1 MARQFRRTGFWLRE
15 LVFIADYFVDA
26 VAGGGE
32 LNNEEF
38 IKIVKRNHAIKK
50 INSHFVTLNFLEQ
63 NNKSFFII
71 ANFLNLKQD
80 LRDYISDKMDY
91 VIYEHDHK
99 YIANRNPAEFKD
111 FTAPKEMIINYD
123 FYQKAKA
130 IFCQSEFHSD
140 IVKIN
145 LNLENVVNLSG
156 NIWSNNSLDLMEK
169 LSHKEKKNRCSI
181 MNSEISHKNT
191 KEAILFC
198 KYKNLEY
205 ELIQPSPY
213 DLFLDKLS
221 NNDKLIF
228 FPKTPET
235 LSRIVVE
242 ARMMGMTTITNKII
256 GAVSEKWFSLK
267 GKELIDHMREKREI
281 IAKTVLNSI

>member
-1 MARQFRRTGFWLRE
+1 LRE
-15 LVFIADYFVDA
+15 LVFIADHFVDA
-26 VAGGGE
+26 VVGGGE

-38 IKIVKRNHAIKK
+38 IKIAKRSHTIKK

-63 NNKSFFII
+63 NSKSFFII

-80 LRDYISDKMDY
+80 LRDYISDKIDY

-99 YIANRNPAEFKD
+99 YITNRNPAEFKD
-111 FTAPKEMIINYD
+111 FIAPKEMIINYD

-140 IVKIN
+140 IVKKN
-145 LNLENVVNLSG
+145 LNLEKVVNLSG
-156 NIWSNNSLDLMEK
+156 NIWSNDSLDLMEK

>member
-1 MARQFRRTGFWLRE
+1 LRD
-15 LVFIADYFVDA
+15 LVFIADHFVDA
-26 VAGGGE
+26 VVGGGE

-38 IKIVKRNHAIKK
+38 IKIVKRSRTIKK

-63 NNKSFFII
+63 NSKSFFII

-80 LRDYISDKMDY
+80 LRDYISDKIDY

-99 YIANRNPAEFKD
+99 YITNRNPAEFKD
-111 FTAPKEMIINYD
+111 FIAPKEMIINYD

-140 IVKIN
+140 IVKKN

-156 NIWSNNSLDLMEK
+156 NIWSSDSLDLMEK

>member
-1 MARQFRRTGFWLRE
+1 MRE
-15 LVFIADYFVDA
+15 LVFIADHFVDA
-26 VAGGGE
+26 VVGGGE

-38 IKIVKRNHAIKK
+38 IKIAKRSHTIKK

-63 NNKSFFII
+63 NSKSFFII

-80 LRDYISDKMDY
+80 LRDYISDKIDY

-99 YIANRNPAEFKD
+99 YITNRNPAEFKD
-111 FTAPKEMIINYD
+111 FIAPKEMIINYD

-140 IVKIN
+140 IVKKN
-145 LNLENVVNLSG
+145 LNLEKVVNLSG
-156 NIWSNNSLDLMEK
+156 NIWSNDSLDLMEK